1 MHGERAEWC
10 VDYIL
15 EFTFLSFLSACV
27 CVVLGFH
34 GQLRDIRGTA
44 VYLSLKSFFFGARL
58 LACQHILYVKRK
70 LIDCTIVITSC
81 LSIEYNQCQFA
92 IYIYSFSCSYVNLIA
107 NRAKIL

>member
-44 VYLSLKSFFFGARL
+44 VYLSLKSFFLAR
-58 LACQHILYVKRK
+58 ACWHA
-70 LIDCTIVITSC
+70 
-81 LSIEYNQCQFA
+81 SIFYMLKEN
-92 IYIYSFSCSYVNLIA
+92 S
-107 NRAKIL
+107 